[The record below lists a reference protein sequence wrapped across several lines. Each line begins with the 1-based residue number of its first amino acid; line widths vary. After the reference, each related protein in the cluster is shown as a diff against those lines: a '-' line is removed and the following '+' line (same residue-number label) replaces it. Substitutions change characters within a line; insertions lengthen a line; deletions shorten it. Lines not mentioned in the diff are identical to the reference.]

1 MLIPTN
7 NYICVNLVEEVQT
20 ETGVLI
26 PDGVEINKQPFRIVN
41 VVTPNLNS
49 RFSEGTRLIV
59 PTHMVE
65 EVVFSGQ
72 THYLV
77 LENHV
82 VGYLTQ
88 KT

>member
-7 NYICVNLVEEVQT
+7 NYICVNPVDEVQT
-20 ETGVLI
+20 DTGVLI
-26 PDGVEINKQPFRIVN
+26 PEGVEINKQPFKIVD
-41 VVTPNLNS
+41 VITPNFNS
-49 RFSEGTRLIV
+49 RFSKGTRLIV

-65 EVVFSGQ
+65 EVVFSGE

-82 VGYLTQ
+82 VGYLT
-88 KT
+88 